1 MLDQATNFHVAVPA
15 PNRSADQASVK
26 VLEAWFNWAGPPN
39 MLVMDSA
46 TEFTSGTFQGFLQRH
61 DVRDGQILQNMLNKL
76 DHESPITCQSELQ
89 QALIQ
94 CTQAKNSLSIRKGYS
109 PEILVFGKSS
119 KVPGSIASCEEMS
132 SHASAIRE
140 DAHGIEFQQKLAL
153 RERARKAL
161 HQADNDMAIRR
172 AFLRRTR
179 PDRKSYVPGE

>member
-1 MLDQATNFHVAVPA
+1 MRCSTCSACTKPKIARPSTFKDASDFNDTVFIDGISWTSKSGQSFHFYHMLDQATNFHVAVPA

-94 CTQAKNSLSIRKGYS
+94 CT
-109 PEILVFGKSS
+109 
-119 KVPGSIASCEEMS
+119 
-132 SHASAIRE
+132 
-140 DAHGIEFQQKLAL
+140 LA
-153 RERARKAL
+153 
-161 HQADNDMAIRR
+161 
-172 AFLRRTR
+172 
-179 PDRKSYVPGE
+179 